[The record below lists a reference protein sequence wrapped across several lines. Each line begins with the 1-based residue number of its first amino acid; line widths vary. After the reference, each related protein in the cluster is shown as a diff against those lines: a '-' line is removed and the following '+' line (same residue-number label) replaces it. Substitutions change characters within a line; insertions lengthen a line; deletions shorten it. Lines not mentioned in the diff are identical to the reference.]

1 MAATSEA
8 IVVSIAPSTP
18 ELSLDKAER
27 HSYSDI
33 LKASVLVGGSSLLTV
48 AIGIV
53 RTKAMALL
61 LGPSG
66 FGLFGLYNSVAD
78 LTQAAA
84 GLGVNSSGVRQ
95 IAESVG
101 TNDEEQIART
111 AAVIRRTS
119 VMLGAAGAAF
129 LLLFARQVSEITFG
143 TTKEAF
149 AISIL
154 SIVVLFKLISAG
166 QGALI
171 QGMRRIADLAKMS
184 VLGAIF
190 GLLTSIPL
198 VYLFREAGVV
208 PAIVAAAGMTILTSW

>member
-33 LKASVLVGGSSLLTV
+33 LKASVLVGGSSLLNV

-101 TNDEEQIART
+101 TGDEEQIART
-111 AAVIRRTS
+111 AAVLRRTS
-119 VMLGAAGAAF
+119 IILGIIGGAS
-129 LLLFARQVSEITFG
+129 LLLFSRQVAKTTFG
-143 TTKEAF
+143 ETRQ
-149 AISIL
+149 AISVSLL
-154 SIVVLFKLISAG
+154 SIV
-166 QGALI
+166 
-171 QGMRRIADLAKMS
+171 
-184 VLGAIF
+184 
-190 GLLTSIPL
+190 
-198 VYLFREAGVV
+198 
-208 PAIVAAAGMTILTSW
+208 